1 MEPDE
6 LHEMLMFLNEELTAG
21 RIKLSSQF
29 TVDALARVR
38 FGSDGKVDP
47 STVDGSVRALAR
59 AALGAKYQRDVREM
73 PLRDVQSRYFDIL
86 DGSFGGIFEEAK
98 RKGATPQNV
107 ADAISSNESM
117 LSAFNASVSDFA
129 AGLTEFWEV
138 HGPVVE
144 AHLTDLKSLKSVFGG
159 DVFPSYTSNIACSV
173 GLYMDT
179 VVLPDPLTRLLTM
192 RAGIAP
198 KQLFRLVIK
207 HALNALGYREL
218 ALADV
223 NPPIVVIAPDRFGL
237 DTGYSRAVNVAGNT
251 DALIHASR
259 IFGRDF
265 ENVPELI
272 DFVTGSGDPNQIVAN
287 MADPHRLIFDGEWSE
302 PLPEQIIRYVNE
314 NIQTVSTAK
323 GYGEAVYYSILG
335 RMMMVNDTLLRS
347 SGCDGSPLI
356 DAPTSWKYLQWKY
369 EYDAIVG
376 HEAEQKSG
384 VLISKALGS
393 SLLSGLPPETMIEL
407 RRNGAATELRAM
419 IGNGI
424 SEINSASDADVSM
437 VADAVIA
444 NVDNA
449 FSEHNKQ
456 LQALSHS
463 RIKFYG
469 KDVGRY
475 VINGGLLLTSYL
487 NKSPALGA
495 LSTLVAISQQF
506 LGNPGPDDLM
516 KRYREL
522 RSKSADLRRSP
533 VGAMFQHLKGKFGF
547 SP

>member
-6 LHEMLMFLNEELTAG
+6 LHEMVLFLKEELTAG
-21 RIKLSSQF
+21 RIKVSSKF

-38 FGSDGKVDP
+38 YESNGRVDP
-47 STVDGSVRALAR
+47 NTVDGSVRTLALAAR
-59 AALGAKYQRDVREM
+59 GAKYHREVRER

-86 DGSFGGIFEEAK
+86 DGSFGEIFNEAK
-98 RKGATPQNV
+98 RKSATPQNV
-107 ADAISSNESM
+107 AEAISSNESA
-117 LSAFNASVSDFA
+117 LSAFNAGLSDFA
-129 AGLTEFWEV
+129 AGLTEFWEI
-138 HGPVVE
+138 HGPIVE
-144 AHLTDLKSLKSVFGG
+144 AHLSDLKSLKSVFGG

-179 VVLPDPLTRLLTM
+179 VVLPDPLSRLLTM

-198 KQLFRLVIK
+198 KQLFHLVIK

-237 DTGYSRAVNVAGNT
+237 DLGYSKAVTVAGIT

-265 ENVPELI
+265 DSVPELV
-272 DFVTGSGDPNQIVAN
+272 DFVTGSGGPDQIVAG
-287 MADPHRLIFDGEWSE
+287 MADPSRLIFDGEWSE
-302 PLPEQIIRYVNE
+302 ALPEQIIRYLNE
-314 NIQTVSTAK
+314 SVSMAK
-323 GYGEAVYYSILG
+323 GYGEAVYYSIFG
-335 RMMMVNDTLLRS
+335 RMIMVNDTLLRS
-347 SGCDGSPLI
+347 SSCGGSPLI
-356 DAPTSWKYLQWKY
+356 DAPVSWKYLQWKY
-369 EYDAIVG
+369 EYDAIAG
-376 HEAEQKSG
+376 HEGEQKPD

-393 SLLSGLPPETMIEL
+393 SLLSGLPPDTMIEL
-407 RRNGAATELRAM
+407 RRNGAATELRAL
-419 IGNGI
+419 IGKGI
-424 SEINSASDADVSM
+424 DEINSASDADVSM

-444 NVDNA
+444 NVDTA

-463 RIKFYG
+463 RLRFYG

-475 VINGGLLLTSYL
+475 VLNGGLLLTSL
-487 NKSPALGA
+487 INKSPALGA
-495 LSTLVAISQQF
+495 LSALVAISQQF
-506 LGNPGPDDLM
+506 LGNPSPDDLM

-547 SP
+547 SS